1 VALSGG
7 KAVVEFEYESLAEE
21 VPAEA
26 MPGYARQLDQASRWL
41 GYELFY

>member
-1 VALSGG
+1 
-7 KAVVEFEYESLAEE
+7 